1 MTDKSVPSQFSS
13 IKLDQL
19 VYVELEAR
27 NGGMMLTVSEEGFTF
42 RAVSSVRPSGRIPF
56 SFVIN
61 GTQKLEGFGEIKWT
75 KDEGK
80 VAGLQFTDVSTEFLN
95 ALRKWLNQLSA
106 PVVPSSETR
115 TEHSFGLDHNLKAE
129 SPQTSFPEPVVETP
143 PRPQL
148 GMNFGRSFDGGTRQ
162 FDVAQASAHDTTA
175 APLPRS
181 THILTDWEYPDG
193 LPAEPSSRG
202 NGVVIAAVVA
212 CFLLLAVLLYSF
224 RETIGR
230 SLISLGQTLSSPS
243 SSSSENSQAQ
253 IPDTSKPEEE
263 VQPPASANAGKQDN
277 APPQSQPATNT
288 GDKSPQSQA
297 TTSSGDKS
305 QAVQPQEDR
314 ERAVSPPAKAE
325 TQFRDERPSPTS
337 EEPVA
342 TITRKQNPAEEVRA
356 LWSAVGQGNTAAEVT
371 LARLYLIGGGVPKN
385 CDQARVLLRA
395 AAKKGNSEAISK
407 LSQITRQGCP

>member
-1 MTDKSVPSQFSS
+1 MMDKSVQSQFSS

-42 RAVSSVRPSGRIPF
+42 RAVTSVRSSGRIPF

-61 GTQKLEGFGEIKWT
+61 GTEKLEGFGEIKWT

-80 VAGLQFTDVSTEFLN
+80 VAGLQFTDISTEFLN
-95 ALRKWLNQLSA
+95 ALRRWLAQLSS
-106 PVVPSSETR
+106 PTGSPSAETR
-115 TEHSFGLDHNLKAE
+115 TENAFNLDHSLRTE
-129 SPQTSFPEPVVETP
+129 PPQPPPLQPMIETQ
-143 PRPQL
+143 PRPEF
-148 GMNFGRSFDGGTRQ
+148 GMNFGQSLGSGTRQ
-162 FDVAQASAHDTTA
+162 FDVAQASAPEISST
-175 APLPRS
+175 PLPRS

-202 NGVVIAAVVA
+202 NGVVIAAGVA
-212 CFLLLAVLLYSF
+212 CLLLLAVLLYSF
-224 RETIGR
+224 RETIGH

-243 SSSSENSQAQ
+243 SSAPENSQAQ
-253 IPDTSKPEEE
+253 SSDSSKPAEE
-263 VQPPASANAGKQDN
+263 VQQPAPPSASKQNNPASNGD
-277 APPQSQPATNT
+277 
-288 GDKSPQSQA
+288 DKSPQSQA
-297 TTSSGDKS
+297 TTNTGDKS
-305 QAVQPQEDR
+305 EAVRPREDR
-314 ERAVSPPAKAE
+314 EKAVSSTPKAE
-325 TQFRDERPSPTS
+325 AEFRDERPAPSS
-337 EEPVA
+337 EEPAA
-342 TITRKQNPAEEVRA
+342 TTTRNLSPAEEVRA

-371 LARLYLIGGGVPKN
+371 LAKLYMIGGGVPKN

>member
-1 MTDKSVPSQFSS
+1 MIDKSVPSQFSS

-19 VYVELEAR
+19 VYVELESR
-27 NGGMMLTVSEEGFTF
+27 NGGMMLTVSDEGFTF
-42 RAVSSVRPSGRIPF
+42 RAVTSVRPSGRIPF

-106 PVVPSSETR
+106 PVAPLSEAR
-115 TEHSFGLDHNLKAE
+115 TEHFFSLDHNLKAE
-129 SPQTSFPEPVVETP
+129 LPQTSSPEPVIETP
-143 PRPQL
+143 PGPPL
-148 GMNFGRSFDGGTRQ
+148 GMNFGRSFDGGTPQ
-162 FDVAQASAHDTTA
+162 YNVAQASTHDPST

-193 LPAEPSSRG
+193 LPAEPSSKG
-202 NGVVIAAVVA
+202 NGVVIAAAVA
-212 CFLLLAVLLYSF
+212 CLLLLAVLLYSF

-253 IPDTSKPEEE
+253 VPDTSKPSEE
-263 VQPPASANAGKQDN
+263 VQQPSPTIAAKPDN
-277 APPQSQPATNT
+277 AASSNGDKLSQPQSAASNS
-288 GDKSPQSQA
+288 DKSE
-297 TTSSGDKS
+297 
-305 QAVQPQEDR
+305 AVRPQEDR
-314 ERAVSPPAKAE
+314 EKTVPSPPRAE
-325 TQFRDERPSPTS
+325 NQFRDERPTPSS

-342 TITRKQNPAEEVRA
+342 TSTRKQDPADQVRA
-356 LWSAVGQGNTAAEVT
+356 LWSAVGQGNTGAEVT
-371 LARLYLIGGGVPKN
+371 LAKLYLIGGGVPKN

>member
-1 MTDKSVPSQFSS
+1 MIDKSVPSQFSS
-13 IKLDQL
+13 VKLDHL

-42 RAVSSVRPSGRIPF
+42 RAVTSVRPSGRIPF

-61 GTQKLEGFGEIKWT
+61 GTHKLEGFGEIKWT

-106 PVVPSSETR
+106 PVVPSSAETR
-115 TEHSFGLDHNLKAE
+115 NDNSINLDHGLRTE
-129 SPQTSFPEPVVETP
+129 SSEPAAVHPMTETQ
-143 PRPQL
+143 PRSEF
-148 GMNFGRSFDGGTRQ
+148 GMNFGQSLGSATRQ
-162 FDVAQASAHDTTA
+162 FEVAQASALDSST

-181 THILTDWEYPDG
+181 THLLTDWEYPDG

-202 NGVVIAAVVA
+202 NGVVITAGVA
-212 CFLLLAVLLYSF
+212 CLLLLAVLLYSF

-243 SSSSENSQAQ
+243 SSPSENSQAQ
-253 IPDTSKPEEE
+253 VPDTSKPEED
-263 VQPPASANAGKQDN
+263 VQQPATTTAAKRDN
-277 APPQSQPATNT
+277 AASSNGDKTPQSQSAASNN
-288 GDKSPQSQA
+288 DKPE
-297 TTSSGDKS
+297 
-305 QAVQPQEDR
+305 AVRPQEDN
-314 ERAVSPPAKAE
+314 EKTVPPPTKTE
-325 TQFRDERPSPTS
+325 NQFRDERPAPSS

-342 TITRKQNPAEEVRA
+342 ATTRNLSPAEEVRA

-371 LARLYLIGGGVPKN
+371 LAKLYLIGGGVPKN
-385 CDQARVLLRA
+385 CDQARVLLKA

>member
-1 MTDKSVPSQFSS
+1 MIDKSVPSQFSS

-19 VYVELEAR
+19 VYVELEAH

-42 RAVSSVRPSGRIPF
+42 RAVTSVRPSGRIPF

-61 GTQKLEGFGEIKWT
+61 GTQRLEGFGEIKWT

-106 PVVPSSETR
+106 PVVPSSAEAGNDNSINL
-115 TEHSFGLDHNLKAE
+115 EHSLRTE
-129 SPQTSFPEPVVETP
+129 SPQPAPPQPMTETP
-143 PRPQL
+143 PRSEF
-148 GMNFGRSFDGGTRQ
+148 GMNFGQSLGSGTRQ
-162 FDVAQASAHDTTA
+162 FDVAQASTFDTST

-202 NGVVIAAVVA
+202 NGVVVAAGVA
-212 CFLLLAVLLYSF
+212 CLLLLAVLLYSF

-230 SLISLGQTLSSPS
+230 SLISLGQTLSSPP
-243 SSSSENSQAQ
+243 ENSQAQ
-253 IPDTSKPEEE
+253 VPDTSKPEED
-263 VQPPASANAGKQDN
+263 VQQPATTNAAKQDN
-277 APPQSQPATNT
+277 AASSNGEKTPQSQSAASNN
-288 GDKSPQSQA
+288 DKPE
-297 TTSSGDKS
+297 
-305 QAVQPQEDR
+305 AVRPQEDR
-314 ERAVSPPAKAE
+314 EKTVPPPPKAE
-325 TQFRDERPSPTS
+325 NQFRDERPAPSS

-342 TITRKQNPAEEVRA
+342 ASTRKQDPADEVRA

-371 LARLYLIGGGVPKN
+371 LAKLYMIGGGVPKN
-385 CDQARVLLRA
+385 CDQARVLLKA
-395 AAKKGNSEAISK
+395 AAKKGNSEAVSK

>member
-1 MTDKSVPSQFSS
+1 MMNKSVQSQFSS

-42 RAVSSVRPSGRIPF
+42 RAVTSVRPSGRIPF
-56 SFVIN
+56 SFLIH
-61 GTQKLEGFGEIKWT
+61 GTEKLEGYGEIKWT

-95 ALRKWLNQLSA
+95 ALRKWLAQLSA
-106 PVVPSSETR
+106 PAVPSSAETR
-115 TEHSFGLDHNLKAE
+115 TDNPLNLDLNLRTALAQPARPEPIAETPARTEFGLNFGQSLNSGTSQTQAA
-129 SPQTSFPEPVVETP
+129 QTSAHE
-143 PRPQL
+143 
-148 GMNFGRSFDGGTRQ
+148 M
-162 FDVAQASAHDTTA
+162 SAA
-175 APLPRS
+175 ALPRT
-181 THILTDWEYPDG
+181 THILTEWNYPDG

-230 SLISLGQTLSSPS
+230 SLISLGQTLSAP
-243 SSSSENSQAQ
+243 SENSQAQ
-253 IPDTSKPEEE
+253 VPDTAKPEEE
-263 VQPPASANAGKQDN
+263 VQQPASANAGKQDN
-277 APPQSQPATNT
+277 AA
-288 GDKSPQSQA
+288 PQSQA
-297 TTSSGDKS
+297 ATSSGDKS
-305 QAVQPQEDR
+305 SQSQATTNGGDKSEAVRPQADR
-314 ERAVSPPAKAE
+314 EKTVSPPAKVE
-325 TQFRDERPSPTS
+325 SQFRDERPARSV
-337 EEPVA
+337 EEDTPKN
-342 TITRKQNPAEEVRA
+342 TRKQDPAEEVRE

-371 LARLYLIGGGVPKN
+371 LAKLYLIGGGVTKN

-395 AAKKGNSEAISK
+395 AAKKGNSEAITK

>member
-1 MTDKSVPSQFSS
+1 MMDKSVQSQFSS
-13 IKLDQL
+13 IKLDHL

-42 RAVSSVRPSGRIPF
+42 RAVTSVRPSGRIPF

-106 PVVPSSETR
+106 PVVPSSAEPRNDNSINLDRSLR
-115 TEHSFGLDHNLKAE
+115 TE
-129 SPQTSFPEPVVETP
+129 SPQPEPPQAMTETQ
-143 PRPQL
+143 PRSDFGL
-148 GMNFGRSFDGGTRQ
+148 NFGQSLGSGTRQ
-162 FDVAQASAHDTTA
+162 FDVAQVSAHDTST

-202 NGVVIAAVVA
+202 NGVVIAAGVA
-212 CFLLLAVLLYSF
+212 CLLLLAVLLYSF

-243 SSSSENSQAQ
+243 SSPSE
-253 IPDTSKPEEE
+253 
-263 VQPPASANAGKQDN
+263 
-277 APPQSQPATNT
+277 
-288 GDKSPQSQA
+288 
-297 TTSSGDKS
+297 
-305 QAVQPQEDR
+305 
-314 ERAVSPPAKAE
+314 
-325 TQFRDERPSPTS
+325 
-337 EEPVA
+337 
-342 TITRKQNPAEEVRA
+342 
-356 LWSAVGQGNTAAEVT
+356 
-371 LARLYLIGGGVPKN
+371 
-385 CDQARVLLRA
+385 
-395 AAKKGNSEAISK
+395 IS
-407 LSQITRQGCP
+407 

>member
-1 MTDKSVPSQFSS
+1 MMDKSVQSQFSS
-13 IKLDQL
+13 IKLDHL

-42 RAVSSVRPSGRIPF
+42 RAVTSVRPSGRIPF
-56 SFVIN
+56 SFIIN

-80 VAGLQFTDVSTEFLN
+80 VGGLQFTDVSTEFLN

-106 PVVPSSETR
+106 PVVPSSDEPRNDT
-115 TEHSFGLDHNLKAE
+115 SINLDHSLRTE
-129 SPQTSFPEPVVETP
+129 SPQSAPPQAMTETQ
-143 PRPQL
+143 PRSDFGL
-148 GMNFGRSFDGGTRQ
+148 NFGQSLGGGTRQ
-162 FDVAQASAHDTTA
+162 FDVAQVSAHDTSA

-193 LPAEPSSRG
+193 LPPEPSSRG
-202 NGVVIAAVVA
+202 NGVVIAAGVA
-212 CFLLLAVLLYSF
+212 CLLLLAVLLYSF

-243 SSSSENSQAQ
+243 SSPSENSQTQ
-253 IPDTSKPEEE
+253 VPDTTKPEKE
-263 VQPPASANAGKQDN
+263 VQQPATTNAPKQDN
-277 APPQSQPATNT
+277 AASSNGDKTSQSQSAASNN
-288 GDKSPQSQA
+288 DKPE
-297 TTSSGDKS
+297 
-305 QAVQPQEDR
+305 AVRSQEDR
-314 ERAVSPPAKAE
+314 EKTVPPPVKTE
-325 TQFRDERPSPTS
+325 NLFRDERPTPSS

-342 TITRKQNPAEEVRA
+342 ATTRNLSPAEEVRA

-371 LARLYLIGGGVPKN
+371 LAKLYLIGGGVPKN

>member
-1 MTDKSVPSQFSS
+1 MIDKSVPSQFSS

-56 SFVIN
+56 SFIIN
-61 GTQKLEGFGEIKWT
+61 GTEKLEGFGEIKWT

-80 VAGLQFTDVSTEFLN
+80 VAGLQFTDISTEFLN
-95 ALRKWLNQLSA
+95 ALRKWLAQLTS
-106 PVVPSSETR
+106 PTVPSSAEAR
-115 TEHSFGLDHNLKAE
+115 TDSPANLDHNLKTD
-129 SPQTSFPEPVVETP
+129 SPKASDPEPMVETA
-143 PRPQL
+143 PRPEF
-148 GMNFGRSFDGGTRQ
+148 GMNFGQSLGSGTPRSE
-162 FDVAQASAHDTTA
+162 AAHEMSAA
-175 APLPRS
+175 ALPRT
-181 THILTDWEYPDG
+181 THILTEWNYPDG
-193 LPAEPSSRG
+193 LPVEPSSRG

-243 SSSSENSQAQ
+243 SSPADGSEVQV
-253 IPDTSKPEEE
+253 PDNSKPAEE
-263 VQPPASANAGKQDN
+263 VQPAPANPRKEDN
-277 APPQSQPATNT
+277 ITSSS

-297 TTSSGDKS
+297 TTSGSDKS
-305 QAVQPQEDR
+305 PAVRPQEDR
-314 ERAVSPPAKAE
+314 EKPVPPPAKVE
-325 TQFRDERPSPTS
+325 NQFRDERPAPSA
-337 EEPVA
+337 EEAVA
-342 TITRKQNPAEEVRA
+342 TSTRKQDPAEEVHE

-371 LARLYLIGGGVPKN
+371 LAKLYLIGGGVAKN

-395 AAKKGNSEAISK
+395 AAKKGNSEAITK

>member
-1 MTDKSVPSQFSS
+1 MIDKSVPSQFSS

-19 VYVELEAR
+19 VYVELETR

-42 RAVSSVRPSGRIPF
+42 RAVTSVRPSGRIPF

-106 PVVPSSETR
+106 PVVPSSEAR
-115 TEHSFGLDHNLKAE
+115 AEHSFGLDHNLKAE
-129 SPQTSFPEPVVETP
+129 SPQTSSPGPVVETP
-143 PRPQL
+143 LRPQL

-162 FDVAQASAHDTTA
+162 FDVAQASAHETST

-202 NGVVIAAVVA
+202 NGVVIAAGVA
-212 CFLLLAVLLYSF
+212 CLLLLAVLLYSF

-243 SSSSENSQAQ
+243 SSPSENSQAQ
-253 IPDTSKPEEE
+253 VPDTSKPEEE
-263 VQPPASANAGKQDN
+263 VQQPATTNAAKQDN
-277 APPQSQPATNT
+277 AASSN
-288 GDKSPQSQA
+288 GDKTSPSQSA
-297 TTSSGDKS
+297 ASNNDKPE
-305 QAVQPQEDR
+305 AVRPQEDR
-314 ERAVSPPAKAE
+314 EKTVPPPPKTE
-325 TQFRDERPSPTS
+325 NQFRDERPAPSS

-342 TITRKQNPAEEVRA
+342 ASTRKQDPADEVRA

-371 LARLYLIGGGVPKN
+371 LAKLYMIGGGVPKN

-395 AAKKGNSEAISK
+395 AAKKGNSEAIGK

>member
-1 MTDKSVPSQFSS
+1 MMDKSVQSQFSS

-19 VYVELEAR
+19 IYVELEAR

-42 RAVSSVRPSGRIPF
+42 RAVTSLRPSGRIPF

-61 GTQKLEGFGEIKWT
+61 GTEKLEGFGEIKWT

-95 ALRKWLNQLSA
+95 ALRRWLAQLSS
-106 PVVPSSETR
+106 PTGSPSAETR
-115 TEHSFGLDHNLKAE
+115 TENAFNLDHNLRTE
-129 SPQTSFPEPVVETP
+129 TPQPPALQPRVETQ
-143 PRPQL
+143 PRPEF
-148 GMNFGRSFDGGTRQ
+148 GMNFGQSLGGGLRQ
-162 FDVAQASAHDTTA
+162 NDVAHASASETGA

-193 LPAEPSSRG
+193 LPAETRSRG

-212 CFLLLAVLLYSF
+212 CLLLLAVLLYSF

-243 SSSSENSQAQ
+243 SSAPENSQAQ
-253 IPDTSKPEEE
+253 SSDSSKPAEE
-263 VQPPASANAGKQDN
+263 VQQPAPPNASKQDN
-277 APPQSQPATNT
+277 PASNG
-288 GDKSPQSQA
+288 GDKSPQSQPTA
-297 TTSSGDKS
+297 NSGDKS
-305 QAVQPQEDR
+305 EAVRPREDR
-314 ERAVSPPAKAE
+314 EKTVSPTPKTEAE
-325 TQFRDERPSPTS
+325 FKDERPAPSS
-337 EEPVA
+337 EEP
-342 TITRKQNPAEEVRA
+342 TGTTTHNLSPAEEVRA

-371 LARLYLIGGGVPKN
+371 LAKLYLIGGGVAKN

-395 AAKKGNSEAISK
+395 AAKKGNPEAIAK